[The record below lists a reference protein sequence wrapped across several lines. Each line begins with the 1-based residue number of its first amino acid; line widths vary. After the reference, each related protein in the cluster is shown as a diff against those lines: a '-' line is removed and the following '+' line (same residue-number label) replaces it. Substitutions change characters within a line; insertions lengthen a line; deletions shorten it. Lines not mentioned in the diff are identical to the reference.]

1 MIHAQQYDM
10 RAIGL
15 IASCWTAFAALGTAE
30 LNLTQ
35 PQTSKQ
41 LLASSF
47 IPPQVFRHANLVRTI
62 NLAKE
67 FPKETVNV
75 VVENVDKQPQS
86 EYYLPF
92 EQAHIARIGGLE
104 VRDKNAPEKLF
115 SDVEIV
121 EIDTERYL

>member
-1 MIHAQQYDM
+1 M

-30 LNLTQ
+30 LNLTK

-75 VVENVDKQPQS
+75 EVENVDKQPQS